1 MFPVTFYVLQ
11 GSYKKLQPFLRTFQG
26 LFKGHIRFSRTTY
39 FVEILQG
46 WVGGG
51 VISSLQIWKIQG
63 GGGVLSENLSVVG
76 YGYFLEPHIYDLYS
90 ALDNQKAFETTFHAT
105 KFKVEENSRTCTEIQ
120 WKMEFKDYP
129 KIQGFFKTV
138 QTLCNTKP
146 CHHFFNAKDRTTCN
160 HSNSVLFTCEDNIL
174 FYVLR
179 YHVLRERH
187 TWYVIGVYNYN

>member
-1 MFPVTFYVLQ
+1 MW
-11 GSYKKLQPFLRTFQG
+11 K
-26 LFKGHIRFSRTTY
+26 FSRD
-39 FVEILQG
+39 G
-46 WVGGG
+46 WAGG
-51 VISSLQIWKIQG
+51 SSVPYKYG
-63 GGGVLSENLSVVG
+63 KSREVGGVLSENLSVVG

-120 WKMEFKDYP
+120 GKMEFKDYP

-138 QTLCNTKP
+138 WTLCNTKP
-146 CHHFFNAKDRTTCN
+146 CHHFFNAKGRTTCN
-160 HSNSVLFTCEDNIL
+160 HSNSVLFTCEGNIL

-187 TWYVIGVYNYN
+187 TWYVIGVYNYNLKKLMLIISRQPHAHCC